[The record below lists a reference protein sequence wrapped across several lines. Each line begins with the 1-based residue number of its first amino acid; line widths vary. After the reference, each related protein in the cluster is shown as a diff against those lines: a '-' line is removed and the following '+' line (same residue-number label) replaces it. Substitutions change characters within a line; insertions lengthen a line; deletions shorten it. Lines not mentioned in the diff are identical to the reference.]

1 MPEYA
6 WDAFEDITKRF
17 AYCIIHCANI
27 EKDFINMLEENKFS
41 LDFLVGFCDRLR
53 IKLCQELGTNDLFK
67 CIMYFGWPQNSHLPA

>member
-41 LDFLVGFCDRLR
+41 LDFLIGFCERLR
-53 IKLCQELGTNDLFK
+53 IKLC
-67 CIMYFGWPQNSHLPA
+67 